1 MPFNSIQTKAKSKEG
16 QNNLQA
22 KIKQG
27 DYWDDETSSD
37 PTEDEANADNAD
49 APRVA
54 QWVDEDV
61 LEDGFD
67 EAESSQLTGNNL
79 TSLEAGTQMS
89 NYHFL
94 ELSFHLS
101 GLSSLPMGTLRRAQK
116 MLKVKDISDASDSES
131 ESSEDDTRPKPE
143 WSTKPRTDINKRKN
157 KHAPIEIT
165 SKRPVTRRRTV
176 VNVQTLQVRD
186 PRFLPITGEF
196 SSQKFNDNYQFLNES
211 HKAELSTLRENLKRA
226 RKILASSPRDTKHER
241 EVEVGRLELA
251 LKKAESTVNKDRR
264 DTIEQEAIR
273 TARREERTKQE
284 AGKGKWYMKE
294 SEKKELLVRAR
305 YDAIAEQGGQ
315 RAVKKSIEK
324 KRKKIAQKEKKSRPF
339 ANGTYLESR
348 SFEHNSHD
356 RHRQKR
362 RKMD

>member
-1 MPFNSIQTKAKSKEG
+1 MPIRPSNSIQAKAKSKEG

-22 KIKQG
+22 KRKQG
-27 DYWDDETSSD
+27 DYWNDETSSD
-37 PTEDEANADNAD
+37 PAEDEANADNAD

-54 QWVDEDV
+54 QWVDEDA

-67 EAESSQLTGNNL
+67 KAESSQLTGNNL
-79 TSLEAGTQMS
+79 TSLEAG
-89 NYHFL
+89 
-94 ELSFHLS
+94 
-101 GLSSLPMGTLRRAQK
+101 LSSLPMGTLRRAQK
-116 MLKVKDISDASDSES
+116 ILKVKDISDASDSES

-143 WSTKPRTDINKRKN
+143 WSTKPRTDISKRKN

-176 VNVQTLQVRD
+176 VNVQSLQVRD

-226 RKILASSPRDTKHER
+226 RKMLASSPRDTKHER

-264 DTIEQEAIR
+264 DTIEQEALR
-273 TARREERTKQE
+273 AARREERTKQE

-305 YDAIAEQGGQ
+305 YDAIAEQGGH

-324 KRKKIAQKEKKSRPF
+324 KRKKIAQKEKKSRPL

>member
-1 MPFNSIQTKAKSKEG
+1 MPIRPSNSIQAKGKSKDG
-16 QNNLQA
+16 QSNLQA
-22 KIKQG
+22 KRKQG
-27 DYWDDETSSD
+27 DYWNDETYSD
-37 PTEDEANADNAD
+37 PAEDEADADNAD

-54 QWVDEDV
+54 QWVDEDA

-67 EAESSQLTGNNL
+67 EAESSQLTGNKL
-79 TSLEAGTQMS
+79 TSLEA
-89 NYHFL
+89 
-94 ELSFHLS
+94 

-116 MLKVKDISDASDSES
+116 ILKVKDISDASDSES

-143 WSTKPRTDINKRKN
+143 WSTKPRTDISKRKN

-264 DTIEQEAIR
+264 DTIEQEALR
-273 TARREERTKQE
+273 AARRQERTKQE
-284 AGKGKWYMKE
+284 AGKGKWFMKE

-348 SFEHNSHD
+348 SFEHDSHD